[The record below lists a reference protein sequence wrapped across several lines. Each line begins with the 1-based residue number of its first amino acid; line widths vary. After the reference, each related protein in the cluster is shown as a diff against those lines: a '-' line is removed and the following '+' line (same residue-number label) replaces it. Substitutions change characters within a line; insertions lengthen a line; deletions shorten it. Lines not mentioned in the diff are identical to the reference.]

1 MSMADELD
9 KLDRLRKSGALSD
22 AEFAVAKR
30 SLLEQRAPVRN
41 DSLGR
46 AANRY
51 VSFQVVAGVIGLG
64 LFLIMLI
71 AMLSMMNKTADMIPP
86 SLPGFNQP
94 PITITFP

>member
-30 SLLEQRAPVRN
+30 SLLEQRSPVRN